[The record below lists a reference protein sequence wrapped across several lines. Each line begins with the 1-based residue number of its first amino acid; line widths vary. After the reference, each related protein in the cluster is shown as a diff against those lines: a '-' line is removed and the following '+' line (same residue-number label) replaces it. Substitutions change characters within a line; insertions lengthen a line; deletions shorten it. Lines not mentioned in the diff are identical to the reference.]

1 MSAGFVC
8 SLLFMLPQQPHARTH
23 DRLRRSRQRDRSAVS
38 SQHTSALR
46 ADYPVLHVDAL
57 FLSTKAPWPGIT
69 ASLFGGG
76 ASPCAWRGECEPGGG
91 AAPPGPPC
99 HGGELPLL
107 SPSSPHCPRCA
118 GPSLLA
124 DRNTARVHDAQ
135 AVVSTDRRH
144 GRCGSGQQRREQRCG
159 GGRRVRATT
168 QARRANRAVRLERA
182 ARRQSAEAAQE
193 RQPGPKRPQAQ
204 GGQPA
209 APRLARCGHRPAA
222 PRLLQPARR
231 AARLV
236 RPARSPR
243 GVRACAGDCP

>member
-1 MSAGFVC
+1 MA
-8 SLLFMLPQQPHARTH
+8 
-23 DRLRRSRQRDRSAVS
+23 S
-38 SQHTSALR
+38 SQGDVRSSPMAYPAVRSLPKLPLPLRPEAEYLIVGLLVRPVGHEAQSLVIALR
-46 ADYPVLHVDAL
+46 SPATKRPSDLNRYSPDIHSARAL
-57 FLSTKAPWPGIT
+57 VR
-69 ASLFGGG
+69 SLYLCF
-76 ASPCAWRGECEPGGG
+76 
-91 AAPPGPPC
+91 AA
-99 HGGELPLL
+99 
-107 SPSSPHCPRCA
+107 R
-118 GPSLLA
+118 
-124 DRNTARVHDAQ
+124 ARHAQ
-135 AVVSTDRRH
+135 TVVSTDRRH